1 MAVDWQA
8 IQRENIELTEKLAD
22 PKVSGDPAKLATI
35 GKRKKELD
43 ELLALRDGIAHAEKA
58 IADVEEIA
66 KGEDESLKE
75 LAVEEEAAAQE
86 RLERLRARLVELTR
100 ERDPDEDKPAIL
112 EIRAG
117 AGGDEAS
124 LFAKELYGM
133 YVRFSEE
140 NRLNVELLSSSAS
153 EVGGFKEVVF
163 KIDGA
168 AEGGAGPYGLLR
180 YEGGTHRVQRIPSTE
195 SGGRIHTSTA
205 TVAVLPEAEES
216 ELQINP
222 EEIRVDVF
230 RSSGPGGQSVNTTD
244 SAVRIT
250 HVPTGITVSCQDEK
264 SQHKNRAKA
273 MQILRSRLKAKRD
286 AEAAAE
292 RGGVRRSQIG
302 TGDRSEKIRTYN
314 FPQDRITDHRIKR
327 SFSNVKGVLGG
338 ELRPII
344 DALRAAARSEE

>member
-1 MAVDWQA
+1 MAIDWQA
-8 IQRENIELTEKLAD
+8 IQRENDELTERLAD
-22 PKVSGDPAKLATI
+22 PAVAADADALAKI

-43 ELLALRDGIAHAEKA
+43 ELLELRDGITHAEQA
-58 IADVEEIA
+58 VADA
-66 KGEDESLKE
+66 KQLAAGEDESLKQ
-75 LAVEEEAAAQE
+75 LAVEEQGAVQE
-86 RLERLRARLVELTR
+86 RLERLRGRLAELTR
-100 ERDPDEDKPAIL
+100 ERDPDDAKPAIV

-133 YVRFSEE
+133 YVRFAEA
-140 NRLNVELLSSSAS
+140 NGLRPELLSSNPS
-153 EVGGFKEVVF
+153 EVGGFKEVIFNV
-163 KIDGA
+163 DGDEA
-168 AEGGAGPYGLLR
+168 YGLLR
-180 YEGGTHRVQRIPSTE
+180 YEGGTHRVQRIPATE

-216 ELQINP
+216 ELDIKP

-250 HVPTGITVSCQDEK
+250 HVPTGMTVSCQDEK

-273 MQILRSRLKAKRD
+273 MQILRSRLKAQQD
-286 AEAAAE
+286 AEAVTE
-292 RGGVRRSQIG
+292 RGDVRRSQIG

-327 SFSNVKGVLGG
+327 SFPKVKGVLAG
-338 ELRPII
+338 ELRPLV
-344 DALRAAARSEE
+344 DAVRSAAHEEA

>member
-8 IQRENIELTEKLAD
+8 IQDENDQLTEQLAD
-22 PKVSGDPAKLATI
+22 PTVTADAGALARI
-35 GKRKKELD
+35 GKRKKELE
-43 ELLALRDGIAHAEKA
+43 ELLDLRGEITHAEKA
-58 IADVEEIA
+58 IADAKEIA
-66 KGEDESLKE
+66 EGDDDSLKQ
-75 LAVEEEAAAQE
+75 LAVEEEAASQE
-86 RLERLRARLVELTR
+86 RLERLRVQLVDLTR
-100 ERDPDEDKPAIL
+100 ERDPDDGKPAIL

-133 YVRFSEE
+133 YVRFAEE
-140 NRLNVELLSSSAS
+140 NGLAAELLSSSPS

-163 KIDGA
+163 KLDGPEA
-168 AEGGAGPYGLLR
+168 FGLLR
-180 YEGGTHRVQRIPSTE
+180 YEGGTHRVQRIPATE

-205 TVAVLPEAEES
+205 TVAVLPEAEET
-216 ELQINP
+216 EFEIKP
-222 EEIRVDVF
+222 DEIRVDVF

-286 AEAAAE
+286 AEAATE
-292 RGGVRRSQIG
+292 RGDARRGQIG

-314 FPQDRITDHRIKR
+314 FPQDRITDHRVKR
-327 SFSNVKGVLGG
+327 SFSNVKGALGG
-338 ELRPII
+338 ELRPIV
-344 DALRAAARSEE
+344 DALREAARDDG